1 MPNLTIKP
9 NSGSGNKVIIQDQS
23 GAAVLTTSDAGIS
36 SLVMKSSSA
45 PGSPAEGEM
54 YYNSSTKRTYIYNG
68 SQWQGMHDLSK
79 ATGGT
84 ISNYVDGGTTYIVH
98 TFRSSGVFTPLSSFS
113 IDYAIVAGGGGG
125 GLLYS
130 GGGGAGGLLTAA
142 SYAVTAQAYTITVGA
157 GGDTDTNGVNSI
169 IDPASGT
176 ALTAIGGGKGGKYTG
191 SGATSGAS
199 VGGSGGGAGSASGTH
214 NGGAG
219 TAGQGNAGGNY
230 TGGNNGYQAAGG
242 GGAGA
247 AGDSE
252 TSAGGNGGNGG
263 IGKKEI
269 MGLNATQSYTLLSS
283 INIGE
288 SEAGASARY
297 LAGGGGGSGYQG
309 QSEAGRGGD
318 GGFGGGGKGA
328 GYYIDGDDSVYRYGA
343 PGQPNTGGGG
353 GGSGNSG
360 ALNYAAGDGGL
371 DSRRGPGYA
380 GGSGVVI
387 IRYTL

>member
-1 MPNLTIKP
+1 MPDLTIKP
-9 NSGSGNKVIIQDQS
+9 NAGSGNKVIIQDQA
-23 GAAVLTTSDAGIS
+23 GNPVLSTADAGIS
-36 SLVMKSSSA
+36 SLVIKSSSA

-84 ISNYVDGGTTYIVH
+84 ISNYVDGGTTYVVH
-98 TFRSSGVFTPLSSFS
+98 IFRSSGVFTPLSPFS

-125 GLLYS
+125 GQNYA

-157 GGDTDTNGVNSI
+157 GGGSTTNGANSI
-169 IDPASGT
+169 IDPASGS
-176 ALTAIGGGKGGKYTG
+176 ALTAIGGGKGGKYLSSG
-191 SGATSGAS
+191 STQAPG
-199 VGGSGGGAGSASGTH
+199 VGGSGGGGASASGTH
-214 NGGAG
+214 NGAAG

-230 TGGNNGYQAAGG
+230 TGGNDGYQAAGG

-247 AGDSE
+247 TGDSE

-263 IGKKEI
+263 IGKNEI
-269 MGLNATQSYTLLSS
+269 MGLNAAQTYTLLSS
-283 INIGE
+283 INVGE
-288 SEAGASARY
+288 SNQSARY

-309 QSEAGRGGD
+309 QSQAGRGGD
-318 GGFGGGGKGA
+318 GGLGGGGNGA
-328 GYYIDGDDSVYRYGA
+328 GYYVDGDDSVYRYGA

-353 GGSGNSG
+353 GGSGAAT
-360 ALNYAAGDGGL
+360 ALNYAAGDGAL
-371 DSRRGPGYA
+371 DQRGGPGYA